1 MSDDGRAALERA
13 YAHALG
19 FDEARRS
26 RSPNVL
32 AGVEA
37 LRAALDGPTPEQ
49 GTSAAVV
56 IDNLIRGAEPGV
68 MGTTG
73 GRFFGW
79 VIGAS
84 HPAGVAAD
92 WLTSIWGQNGGS
104 FYAAPANAVAE
115 QVAAR
120 WLLDLLGLPPESS
133 VGFTTGATMAN
144 FVCLAAA
151 RNKLLREAGWD
162 VEADGLHGAPPLRVC
177 IGDDAHATVFS
188 ALRYLGLGYRR
199 VTRVATDAAGRMD
212 ASALSD
218 ALSGER
224 GPLVVI
230 AQAGQIN
237 TGAFDPFDEI
247 AELTHECGGWV
258 HVDGAFGL
266 WARTC
271 PERAALAAGAEKADS
286 WATDGHKWLQTP
298 YDCGYAI
305 VRDAQ
310 AHREAMTVG
319 ASYLPTTGEDI
330 RDPLHFAPELSR
342 RARGFA
348 TWTMLRVLGR
358 EGIAAMVGRHCALA
372 RRMADR
378 LAAESGIEVL
388 NDVELNQ
395 FVVRFGAAA
404 GSPEEGDALTKAV
417 IARTQ
422 AAGVCYV
429 GGGSWRERWVM
440 RVSVISWPTTEA
452 DVDMSTDSIIAAWR
466 EVNER
471 GVG

>member
-1 MSDDGRAALERA
+1 MSDDSRAALEKA
-13 YAHALG
+13 CAHALD
-19 FDEARRS
+19 FDAARRL
-26 RSPNVL
+26 RAPNTV
-32 AGVEA
+32 AGIEA
-37 LRAALDGPTPEQ
+37 LRAALDGPTPEH
-49 GTSAAVV
+49 GMPAGEV
-56 IDNLIRGAEPGV
+56 IDLLVRGAEPGL

-84 HPAGVAAD
+84 HPTGVAAD

-104 FYAAPANAVAE
+104 FYAAPANAVVE

-120 WLLDLLGLPPESS
+120 WLLDLLHLPPESS

-151 RNKLLREAGWD
+151 RSKLLRQAGWD
-162 VEADGLHGAPPLRVC
+162 VEADGLYGAPPLRVC
-177 IGDDAHATVFS
+177 IGNDAHATVFS

-199 VTRVATDAAGRMD
+199 VTGVSTDEAGRMD
-212 ASALSD
+212 ASALRE
-218 ALSGER
+218 ALAGHG
-224 GPLVVI
+224 GPLIVI
-230 AQAGQIN
+230 VQAGQIN
-237 TGAFDPFDEI
+237 TGVFDPLGEI
-247 AELTHECGGWV
+247 SDIAHDYGGWV

-266 WARTC
+266 WARTSPAC
-271 PERAALAAGAEKADS
+271 MSLAAGAEKADS

-310 AHREAMTVG
+310 AHREAMTIG
-319 ASYLPTTGEDI
+319 ASYLPTTGDDI
-330 RDPLHFAPELSR
+330 RDPLHYAPELSR

-348 TWTMLRVLGR
+348 TWAMLRTLGR
-358 EGIAAMVGRHCALA
+358 EGIAAMVERHCALA
-372 RRMADR
+372 RRMAAR
-378 LAAESGIEVL
+378 LASEPGVEVL
-388 NDVELNQ
+388 NEVELNQ
-395 FVVRFGAAA
+395 FAVRFGTNVVA
-404 GSPEEGDALTKAV
+404 EHDDALTKEV

-429 GGGSWRERWVM
+429 GGANWRGRWVM

-452 DVDMSTDSIIAAWR
+452 DVDASAASIIAAWR
-466 EVNER
+466 QVREGEEA
-471 GVG
+471 